1 MITANYLLGSEQ
13 KYTAGSVSSEGDSIF
28 YNGIS
33 ASNREAMYL
42 NCTVNDQFYNY
53 RPYYVTITLQIE
65 KDSLSFAHV
74 GPDAP

>member
-1 MITANYLLGSEQ
+1 MNKNIRPAQCLPRETPFFHFFIAALAL
-13 KYTAGSVSSEGDSIF
+13 
-28 YNGIS
+28 
-33 ASNREAMYL
+33 SNLAAMYC

-65 KDSLSFAHV
+65 KYSLSFAHV